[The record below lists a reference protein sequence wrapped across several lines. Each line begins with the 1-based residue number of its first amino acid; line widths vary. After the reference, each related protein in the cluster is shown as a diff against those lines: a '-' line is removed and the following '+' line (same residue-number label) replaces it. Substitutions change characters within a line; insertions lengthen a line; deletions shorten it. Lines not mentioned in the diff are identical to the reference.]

1 MRRFLPFII
10 VALVGLITVG
20 AGTMLYR
27 TKRPITLRISE
38 EKGAEQEKQGS
49 IHARGPAQAP
59 VTLEEFGDFQC
70 PPCGVISG
78 PLLEIEK
85 DYGPKLRVIFRNFPF
100 PNHQHA
106 LEAAYTAEAAGL
118 QGRYWEMH
126 DLLYKE
132 QASWSNA
139 PDAKQLFV
147 SYAKILGLEMDR
159 FETDI
164 ASPTVKARVTAD
176 QERGKSLGVSA
187 TPSIFINNQGLPP
200 NSLNSTALRAAI
212 DEALKE
218 KKAPLPNAFSK

>member
-1 MRRFLPFII
+1 LRRFVPFII
-10 VALVGLITVG
+10 VALVGFITIG

-27 TKRPITLRISE
+27 AKRPVALTISE
-38 EKGAEQEKQGS
+38 EKSIGKENQEPT
-49 IHARGPAQAP
+49 HVRGPAQAP

-70 PPCGVISG
+70 PPCGMISG

-106 LEAAYTAEAAGL
+106 LEAAYAAEAAGL

-132 QASWSNA
+132 QANWSNA
-139 PDAKQLFV
+139 PDVKQLFV
-147 SYAKILGLEMDR
+147 SYAKILGLELDR
-159 FETDI
+159 FETDM
-164 ASPTVKARVTAD
+164 AGPTAKARVTAD
-176 QERGKSLGVSA
+176 QERGKSLGVNA

-200 NSLNSTALRAAI
+200 KSLNPTALRAAI
-212 DEALKE
+212 EEALKE
-218 KKAPLPNAFSK
+218 KEKPTS

>member
-10 VALVGLITVG
+10 VALVGFITVG
-20 AGTMLYR
+20 AGMMLYR
-27 TKRPITLRISE
+27 AKRPIPLRISE
-38 EKGAEQEKQGS
+38 GKGAEQEKQGS

-70 PPCGVISG
+70 PPCGMISG

-100 PNHQHA
+100 PNHEHA
-106 LEAAYTAEAAGL
+106 LEAAYAAEAAGL

-132 QASWSNA
+132 QPNWTNA

-164 ASPTVKARVTAD
+164 AGPTVKARVTAD
-176 QERGKSLGVSA
+176 QERGKSLGVNA
-187 TPSIFINNQGLPP
+187 TPSIFINNQVVPP
-200 NSLNSTALRAAI
+200 NSLNPTALRAAI

-218 KKAPLPNAFSK
+218 KKSPTS

>member
-1 MRRFLPFII
+1 MRRFVPFII
-10 VALVGLITVG
+10 VALVGFITVG

-27 TKRPITLRISE
+27 AKRPVALTISE
-38 EKGAEQEKQGS
+38 VRSIVKETQEPTPV
-49 IHARGPAQAP
+49 RGPAQAP

-70 PPCGVISG
+70 PPCGMISG

-106 LEAAYTAEAAGL
+106 LEAAYAAEAAGL

-132 QASWSNA
+132 QANWSNA

-159 FETDI
+159 FETDM
-164 ASPTVKARVTAD
+164 AGPTAKARVTAD
-176 QERGKSLGVSA
+176 QERGKSLGVIA
-187 TPSIFINNQGLPP
+187 TPSIFINNLGLPP
-200 NSLNSTALRAAI
+200 KSLNPTALRAAI
-212 DEALKE
+212 EEALKE
-218 KKAPLPNAFSK
+218 KERPTS

>member
-1 MRRFLPFII
+1 LRRFLPFII

-38 EKGAEQEKQGS
+38 EKGAEQEKRGS

-139 PDAKQLFV
+139 PDAKQLFA

-164 ASPTVKARVTAD
+164 AGPAVKARVTAD

-187 TPSIFINNQGLPP
+187 TPSIFINNQGVPP

>member
-1 MRRFLPFII
+1 
-10 VALVGLITVG
+10 VALVGFITVG

-27 TKRPITLRISE
+27 AKQPVALTISE
-38 EKGAEQEKQGS
+38 EKSIGKENQEPT
-49 IHARGPAQAP
+49 HARGPAQAP

-70 PPCGVISG
+70 PPCGMISG

-106 LEAAYTAEAAGL
+106 LEAAYAAEAAGL

-132 QASWSNA
+132 QANWSNA

-147 SYAKILGLEMDR
+147 SYAEILGLEMDR
-159 FETDI
+159 FEADM
-164 ASPTVKARVTAD
+164 AGPTAKARVTAD
-176 QERGKSLGVSA
+176 QERGKSLGVNA

-200 NSLNSTALRAAI
+200 KSLNPTALRAAI
-212 DEALKE
+212 EEALKE
-218 KKAPLPNAFSK
+218 KERPTS

>member
-1 MRRFLPFII
+1 LRRFVPFII
-10 VALVGLITVG
+10 VALVGFITVG

-27 TKRPITLRISE
+27 AKRPVASTISE
-38 EKGAEQEKQGS
+38 EKSIGKENQEPT
-49 IHARGPAQAP
+49 HVRGPAQAP

-70 PPCGVISG
+70 PPCGMISG

-106 LEAAYTAEAAGL
+106 LEAAYAAEAAGL

-132 QASWSNA
+132 QANWSNA
-139 PDAKQLFV
+139 PDVKQLFV

-159 FETDI
+159 FETDM
-164 ASPTVKARVTAD
+164 AGPTAKARVTAD
-176 QERGKSLGVSA
+176 QERGKSLGVNA

-200 NSLNSTALRAAI
+200 KSLNPTALRAAI
-212 DEALKE
+212 EEALKE
-218 KKAPLPNAFSK
+218 KERPTS

>member
-1 MRRFLPFII
+1 MKRVLPFII
-10 VALVGLITVG
+10 VAVVGFITVG

-27 TKRPITLRISE
+27 TKRSVTLTISKE
-38 EKGAEQEKQGS
+38 EAVGKETQDS
-49 IHARGPAQAP
+49 MHARGPVQAP

-70 PPCGVISG
+70 PPCGMISG

-106 LEAAYTAEAAGL
+106 LEAADAAEAAGL

-132 QASWSNA
+132 QATWSKA
-139 PDAKQLFV
+139 PDVNQLFV
-147 SYAKILGLEMDR
+147 SYARILGLEMDR

-164 ASPTVKARVTAD
+164 AGPTVKARVTAD
-176 QERGKSLGVSA
+176 QERGKSLGVTA
-187 TPSIFINNQGLPP
+187 TPSIFINNQGVPP
-200 NSLNSTALRAAI
+200 KSLNPTALRAAI

-218 KKAPLPNAFSK
+218 KEKPTS

>member
-1 MRRFLPFII
+1 MRRFVPFII
-10 VALVGLITVG
+10 VALVGFITVG

-27 TKRPITLRISE
+27 AKRPVASTISE
-38 EKGAEQEKQGS
+38 EKSIGKENQEPT
-49 IHARGPAQAP
+49 HVRGPAQAP

-70 PPCGVISG
+70 PPCGMISG

-106 LEAAYTAEAAGL
+106 LEAAYAAEAAGL

-132 QASWSNA
+132 QANWSNA
-139 PDAKQLFV
+139 PDVKQLFV

-159 FETDI
+159 FETDM
-164 ASPTVKARVTAD
+164 AGPTAKARVTAD
-176 QERGKSLGVSA
+176 QERGKSLGVKA

-200 NSLNSTALRAAI
+200 KSLNPTALRAAI
-212 DEALKE
+212 EEALKE
-218 KKAPLPNAFSK
+218 KERPTS

>member
-1 MRRFLPFII
+1 LRRFVPFII
-10 VALVGLITVG
+10 VALVGFITIG

-27 TKRPITLRISE
+27 AKRPVASTISE
-38 EKGAEQEKQGS
+38 EKSIGKENQEPT
-49 IHARGPAQAP
+49 HVRGPAQAP

-70 PPCGVISG
+70 PPCGMISG

-85 DYGPKLRVIFRNFPF
+85 DYGLKLRVIFRNFPF

-106 LEAAYTAEAAGL
+106 LEAAYAAEAAGL

-132 QASWSNA
+132 QANWSNA
-139 PDAKQLFV
+139 PDVKQLFV

-159 FETDI
+159 FETDM
-164 ASPTVKARVTAD
+164 AGPTAKARVTAD
-176 QERGKSLGVSA
+176 QERGKSLGVNA

-200 NSLNSTALRAAI
+200 KSLNPTALRAAI
-212 DEALKE
+212 EEALKE
-218 KKAPLPNAFSK
+218 KERPTS

>member
-20 AGTMLYR
+20 AGTILYR
-27 TKRPITLRISE
+27 AKRPTTLRISQE
-38 EKGAEQEKQGS
+38 NSVEQENQGS
-49 IHARGPAQAP
+49 THARGPAQAP

-70 PPCGVISG
+70 PPCGMLSG

-106 LEAAYTAEAAGL
+106 LEAAYAAEAAGL

-132 QASWSNA
+132 QANWSNA

-147 SYAKILGLEMDR
+147 SYAKVLGLEMDR

-164 ASPTVKARVTAD
+164 AGPTVKARVTAD
-176 QERGKSLGVSA
+176 QERGKSLGVNA
-187 TPSIFINNQGLPP
+187 TPSIFINNQGVPP
-200 NSLNSTALRAAI
+200 NSLNPTSLRAAI

-218 KKAPLPNAFSK
+218 RQKPTS

>member
-1 MRRFLPFII
+1 LRRFLPFII
-10 VALVGLITVG
+10 VGLVGFITI
-20 AGTMLYR
+20 AGGVILYQAN
-27 TKRPITLRISE
+27 RPVALTISRE
-38 EKGAEQEKQGS
+38 PAPGNEKQES
-49 IHARGPAQAP
+49 MHVRGPAGAP

-70 PPCGVISG
+70 PPCGMISG

-100 PNHQHA
+100 PNHEHA
-106 LEAAYTAEAAGL
+106 LEAAYAAEAAGL

-132 QASWSNA
+132 QASWSKA

-159 FETDI
+159 FEADV
-164 ASPTVKARVTAD
+164 AGPTVKARITAD
-176 QERGKSLGVSA
+176 QERGKSLGVKA

-200 NSLNSTALRAAI
+200 KSLNPTALRAAI

-218 KKAPLPNAFSK
+218 KERPTS

>member
-10 VALVGLITVG
+10 VALVGFITVG
-20 AGTMLYR
+20 SGTLLYRAKRSVALTISQEKAAGT
-27 TKRPITLRISE
+27 E
-38 EKGAEQEKQGS
+38 EQES
-49 IHARGPAQAP
+49 IHVRAGSPQAP

-70 PPCGVISG
+70 PPCGVLSG

-100 PNHQHA
+100 PNHEHA
-106 LEAAYTAEAAGL
+106 LEAAYAAEAAGL

-132 QASWSNA
+132 QANWSKA
-139 PDAKQLFV
+139 PDAKQLFG

-164 ASPTVKARVTAD
+164 AGPTVKARIATD
-176 QERGKSLGVSA
+176 QERGKSLGVNA
-187 TPSIFINNQGLPP
+187 TPSIFINNQGVPAQ
-200 NSLNSTALRAAI
+200 SLNPTALRAAI

-218 KKAPLPNAFSK
+218 KQRPTS

>member
-1 MRRFLPFII
+1 MKRVLPFII
-10 VALVGLITVG
+10 VAVVGFITVG

-27 TKRPITLRISE
+27 AKGSVTLTISKE
-38 EKGAEQEKQGS
+38 EAVGKETQDS
-49 IHARGPAQAP
+49 MHARGPVQAP

-70 PPCGVISG
+70 PPCGMISG

-106 LEAAYTAEAAGL
+106 LEAAHAAEAAGL

-132 QASWSNA
+132 QATWSKA
-139 PDAKQLFV
+139 PDVNQLFV
-147 SYAKILGLEMDR
+147 SYARILGLEMDR

-164 ASPTVKARVTAD
+164 AGPTVKARVTAD
-176 QERGKSLGVSA
+176 QERGKSLGVTA
-187 TPSIFINNQGLPP
+187 TPSIFINTQGVPP
-200 NSLNSTALRAAI
+200 KSLNPTALRAAI

-218 KKAPLPNAFSK
+218 KEKPTS